1 LETQKSL
8 QGSAQV
14 NIKTQSNQQVA
25 KKQDDGNLRDS
36 FTQAGKIALF
46 YKQLDGF
53 HTALELVL
61 VGLKH

>member
-1 LETQKSL
+1 VLSSGKHQNTKQPAKR
-8 QGSAQV
+8 
-14 NIKTQSNQQVA
+14 VA

-36 FTQAGKIALF
+36 FTQAAKIALF

-53 HTALELVL
+53 HAALELVL